1 MERDPVAALDDI
13 MTRAIAVIG
22 NRGGGGEPS
31 TGHSE
36 DGLVA
41 VELNADGTVREIQLD
56 PRVMR
61 ASMAELGDSIR
72 AATNAAVDARPTPA
86 QRSAERL
93 AELRRLQEET
103 LESTRQLNQALT
115 TPLDQALG

>member
-22 NRGGGGEPS
+22 NRAGGGEPT
-31 TGHSE
+31 TGQAA
-36 DGLVA
+36 DGMVK
-41 VELNADGTVREIQLD
+41 VELNPDGTVRSIQLD

-61 ASMAELGDSIR
+61 ASMTELGASIR
-72 AATNAAVDARPTPA
+72 DAANEAVDARPTPA
-86 QRSAERL
+86 QSSAERL

-103 LESTRQLNQALT
+103 LENNRQLNQALT